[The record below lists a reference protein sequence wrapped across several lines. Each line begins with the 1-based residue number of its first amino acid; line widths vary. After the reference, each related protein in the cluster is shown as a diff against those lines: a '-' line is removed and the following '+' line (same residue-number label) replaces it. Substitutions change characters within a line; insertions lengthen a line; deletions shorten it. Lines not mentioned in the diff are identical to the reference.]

1 MSWVASERY
10 RVRQAPAGLALV
22 QELINTRAISDYA
35 PDLLADRESAE
46 RWLTGAAGE
55 WARIHG
61 LGSPDCTLSP
71 SDPRALRDLR
81 DSFERLLTTTP
92 PASDTDPAAGE
103 TPRPAPAPVRGG
115 GPVRGVTVRLAPDEQ
130 GQVQLLPVGRGRDW
144 LESALWSET
153 LLAQRA
159 GTWARLKIC
168 RNGECGSSFYD
179 TSRNNSGVWHDVR
192 ICGNAVNLRA
202 SRQRKRI
209 RAAAESDSKH
219 KDEAAAKGKG
229 KGKGAPTG

>member
-35 PDLLADRESAE
+35 PDLLADRETAE
-46 RWLTGAAGE
+46 RWLAGAAGE
-55 WARIHG
+55 WTRIHG

-81 DSFERLLTTTP
+81 ESFERLLTTPP
-92 PASDTDPAAGE
+92 PAPDTDPAPGAA
-103 TPRPAPAPVRGG
+103 PRPVLVPGTAPR
-115 GPVRGVTVRLAPDEQ
+115 PVRGVTVRLAPDEQ
-130 GQVQLLPVGRGRDW
+130 GQVQLLPVGRGRGW

-159 GTWARLKIC
+159 GTWPRLKIC
-168 RNGECGSSFYD
+168 RNGECGSAFYD

-209 RAAAESDSKH
+209 RAAAEETPLSP
-219 KDEAAAKGKG
+219 ARRPGRP
-229 KGKGAPTG
+229 GA

>member
-1 MSWVASERY
+1 MSWAASERY

-22 QELINTRAISDYA
+22 QELINTRAIKEYA
-35 PDLLADRESAE
+35 PDLLADHGAAE

-55 WARIHG
+55 WARIHD
-61 LGSPDCTLSP
+61 LDSPDCALSP

-81 DSFERLLTTTP
+81 ESFERLIATA
-92 PASDTDPAAGE
+92 PASGTDPGVGT
-103 TPRPAPAPVRGG
+103 TPRPGSDTTPRPVSE
-115 GPVRGVTVRLAPDEQ
+115 RGVAVRLAPDEQ
-130 GQVQLLPVGRGRDW
+130 GQVRLLPVGRGRGW

-159 GTWARLKIC
+159 GTWPRLKIC
-168 RNGECGSSFYD
+168 RNSECGSAFYD

-192 ICGNAVNLRA
+192 ICGNAANLRA

-209 RAAAESDSKH
+209 RAAAEGDRDG
-219 KDEAAAKGKG
+219 KDE
-229 KGKGAPTG
+229 GAPAD

>member
-22 QELINTRAISDYA
+22 QELINTRAIRDYA
-35 PDLLADRESAE
+35 PDLLADREAAE

-55 WARIHG
+55 WARVHG
-61 LGSPDCTLSP
+61 LGSPDCALSP

-81 DSFERLLTTTP
+81 DSFERLLTTTV
-92 PASDTDPAAGE
+92 PASGTDPAPGAAS
-103 TPRPAPAPVRGG
+103 RPAPSPG
-115 GPVRGVTVRLAPDEQ
+115 RGVTVRLAPDER
-130 GQVQLLPVGRGRDW
+130 GQVQLLPVGRGRGW

-159 GTWARLKIC
+159 GTWPRLKIC
-168 RNGECGSSFYD
+168 RNGECRSAFYD

-209 RAAAESDSKH
+209 RAAAEGNREDEGKEKE
-219 KDEAAAKGKG
+219 KDE
-229 KGKGAPTG
+229 GASTG

>member
-22 QELINTRAISDYA
+22 QELINTRAIRGYA

-46 RWLTGAAGE
+46 RWLTGATGE

-61 LGSPDCTLSP
+61 VDSPDCALSL

-81 DSFERLLTTTP
+81 ESFERLLTTA
-92 PASDTDPAAGE
+92 PASGVDPGTAAP
-103 TPRPAPAPVRGG
+103 PRPASG
-115 GPVRGVTVRLAPDEQ
+115 RGVAVRLAPDEQ
-130 GQVQLLPVGRGRDW
+130 GQVRPLPVGRGRGW

-159 GTWARLKIC
+159 GTWPRLKIC
-168 RNGECGSSFYD
+168 RNGECGSAFYD

-192 ICGNAVNLRA
+192 ICGNAANLRA

-209 RAAAESDSKH
+209 RAAAEGDRDG
-219 KDEAAAKGKG
+219 KDEGTPAG
-229 KGKGAPTG
+229 

>member
-22 QELINTRAISDYA
+22 QELINTRAIKEYA
-35 PDLLADRESAE
+35 PDLLADREAAE
-46 RWLTGAAGE
+46 QWLTGAAGE
-55 WARIHG
+55 WARIRG
-61 LGSPDCTLSP
+61 LDSPDCALSP

-81 DSFERLLTTTP
+81 ESFERLLATTAP
-92 PASDTDPAAGE
+92 PSDTDPGAGVAPRAASG
-103 TPRPAPAPVRGG
+103 
-115 GPVRGVTVRLAPDEQ
+115 RGVTVRLAPDEA
-130 GQVQLLPVGRGRDW
+130 GQVQLLPVGRGRGW

-159 GTWARLKIC
+159 GTWPRLKIC
-168 RNGECGSSFYD
+168 RNGECGSAFYD

-192 ICGNAVNLRA
+192 ICGNAANLRA

-209 RAAAESDSKH
+209 RAAAQVE
-219 KDEAAAKGKG
+219 DEDERGG
-229 KGKGAPTG
+229 RDDREVEGTPTG

>member
-1 MSWVASERY
+1 MLARHDIVKYDSVMSWVASERY

-22 QELINTRAISDYA
+22 QELINTRAIREYA
-35 PDLLADRESAE
+35 PDLLADRETAE

-61 LGSPDCTLSP
+61 LDSPDCALSP

-81 DSFERLLTTTP
+81 ESFERLLTTTA
-92 PASDTDPAAGE
+92 PASVTDPAPGAA
-103 TPRPAPAPVRGG
+103 PRPASGRGM
-115 GPVRGVTVRLAPDEQ
+115 TVRLAPDEA
-130 GQVQLLPVGRGRDW
+130 GQVRLLPVGRGRGW

-159 GTWARLKIC
+159 GTWPRLKIC
-168 RNGECGSSFYD
+168 RNSVCGSAFYD

-192 ICGNAVNLRA
+192 VCGNAANLRA

-209 RAAAESDSKH
+209 RDAAEGDRG
-219 KDEAAAKGKG
+219 DEDT
-229 KGKGAPTG
+229 PTG